1 MDIQSALLILLRR
14 WYVVVPAVALIGLL
28 AASAYTQSD
37 NRMTAYGSVLI
48 LKPNIRVTDEVLA
61 QNRYLRL
68 GSERVPAKL
77 VMDAL
82 STDGRR
88 ATLVRDETAT
98 YSVWFD
104 PSSLQ
109 LPIVDVYARA
119 DSAEGAIQTARNVEE
134 AFSVD
139 LAALQAASGAPERT
153 WLKTQ
158 VISEPVV
165 AAESDYVGRILA
177 VALVLAVGVVGTF
190 ALAFVTEG
198 AAVQW
203 AAARRR
209 NPALRGRHGVHN

>member
-1 MDIQSALLILLRR
+1 MDVWSALQILIRR
-14 WYVVVPAVALIGLL
+14 WYVVVPAVALVALL

-37 NRMTAYGSVLI
+37 NRMTAYGSVLL

-68 GSERVPAKL
+68 GSERAPAKL

-82 STDGRR
+82 ALDGRR
-88 ATLVRDETAT
+88 ATLVSDETAT
-98 YSVWFD
+98 YRVGFD
-104 PSSLQ
+104 PSPLQ

-119 DSAEGAIQTARNVEE
+119 DTAEGAVQTARNVVE
-134 AFSVD
+134 AISVD
-139 LAALQAASGAPERT
+139 LAALQATSGAPERT

-158 VISEPVV
+158 VISEPVA

-177 VALVLAVGVVGTF
+177 VAMVLAVGVIGTF
-190 ALAFVTEG
+190 ALAFVAEG

-209 NPALRGRHGVHN
+209 ASAHRGR